1 MGKLNYSDFDMAF
14 VAHPVSGDISRLTE
28 EAAVKRSVRNI
39 VETDLYERPFQPYL
53 GTPIRSLLF
62 ELYTP
67 ITSQV
72 IKERVTT
79 SLENFEPRIFLQS
92 VEVKETRDEHALDI
106 TVTYSIRNKKDI
118 ISQTLTLT
126 RIR

>member
-1 MGKLNYSDFDMAF
+1 MAKLNYSDFDMAF
-14 VAHPVSGDISRLTE
+14 VAHPVTGDINRLTE
-28 EAAVKRSVRNI
+28 EAAVKRSVKNI
-39 VETDLYERPFQPYL
+39 VMTDLYERPFQPYL

-62 ELYTP
+62 ELFTP

-72 IKERVTT
+72 VKERITT

-92 VEVKETRDEHALDI
+92 VDVVQNPDQHSLDVTI
-106 TVTYSIRNKKDI
+106 TYSIRNKKDI
-118 ISQTLTLT
+118 ISQTLTLN